1 MWKKLLSLFMF
12 AGSTGMAAPVTTNE
26 PPRLVAGRYVIDVR
40 SSAEWAQGHVEGAI
54 HIPHD
59 RIGSRIAAVIP
70 DQSAPIAL
78 YCRSGRRAAAAE
90 RSLRDLGYLHVEN
103 LATLENARSVLQTTP

>member
-1 MWKKLLSLFMF
+1 MFKKLLSLFML
-12 AGSTGMAAPVTTNE
+12 AGSTGLAAPEATNE

-40 SSAEWAQGHVEGAI
+40 SQAEWASGHVDGAI

-78 YCRSGRRAAAAE
+78 YCRSGRRAAIAE
-90 RSLRDLGYLHVEN
+90 KTLRDLGYLHVEN
-103 LATLENARSVLQTTP
+103 LETLENARNVLRTTP